1 MTELLYTKCPVCL
14 DTEGSLCE
22 RHQGSSPWYDCSICG
37 FYEMDYNLDFQIQG
51 GHYNYGNWRL
61 NSVHRAILS
70 HHICKYNIE
79 NCKKLASNEAKM
91 FRITVQM
98 LDSIRSEATLPS
110 RVEQAENLI
119 RYVGDN
125 VFRLGNDVVEVSVYK
140 VHAIIGSLNH
150 MSVSVLIKELEE
162 KGIIKSNSTS
172 QRHNIYL
179 TIDGWERYEEEK
191 KGQFSGNY
199 GFLAMKFGEKDLDS
213 FVKEVLKP
221 VVKEKIGFNL
231 VDMRDVPEPGIID
244 NIMRITI
251 RDSKFVIADLTH
263 DNNGAYWEAG
273 FAEGLGKPV
282 IFICKKDKFKKDKTH
297 FDTNH
302 CTTVLWCRDNDEE
315 FKKELIATIRS
326 SPKI

>member
-1 MTELLYTKCPVCL
+1 MNKLLYTKCPVCL
-14 DTEGSLCE
+14 DTEGSSCE
-22 RHQGSSPWYDCSICG
+22 RHQGSSPWYECSICG
-37 FYEMDYNLDFQIQG
+37 FYEMDYFLDLQIQE
-51 GHYNYGNWRL
+51 GHYNYGNWGL
-61 NSVHRAILS
+61 NSIQRAILS

-79 NCKKLASNEAKM
+79 NCKKLESNEVKI
-91 FRITVQM
+91 FRITIQM

-110 RVEQAENLI
+110 RMEQVENLI
-119 RYVGDN
+119 RFVGDN
-125 VFRLGNDVVEVSVYK
+125 VSQTGNDTEVSVYK
-140 VHAIIGSLNH
+140 IHAIIGAPNSGSAFSLIQD
-150 MSVSVLIKELEE
+150 LKERA
-162 KGIIKSNSTS
+162 IIKSDPIS
-172 QRHNIYL
+172 QRHYLNL
-179 TIDGWERYEEEK
+179 TIDGWERYEKEK

-199 GFLAMKFGEKDLDS
+199 GFLAMQFGDKDLDS
-213 FVKEVLKP
+213 FVNEVLKP

-244 NIMRITI
+244 NIMRVTL

-282 IFICKKDKFKKDKTH
+282 IFICKKEKFKKDKTH

-302 CTTVLWCRDNDEE
+302 CTTVLWCRDSDEE
-315 FKKELIATIRS
+315 FKNELIATIRS